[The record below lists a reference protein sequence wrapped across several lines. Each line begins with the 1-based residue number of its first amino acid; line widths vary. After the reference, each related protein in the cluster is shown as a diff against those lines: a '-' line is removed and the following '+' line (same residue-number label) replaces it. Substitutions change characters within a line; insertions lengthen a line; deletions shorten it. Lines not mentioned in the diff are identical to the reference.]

1 MLGATKPLK
10 TLRIKGKVFSGK
22 GEGAEFIKLP
32 WVRKQI
38 TEKLGFMPYSGTLN
52 IKLTADSVRLKKS
65 LKKAE
70 SIEISP
76 ATGFYRGR
84 CFKAYLMDNLEC
96 AIVVPEVENYP
107 EDIMEIIASISLR
120 EKLQLEDGDVV
131 EVKILL
137 K

>member
-1 MLGATKPLK
+1 LE
-10 TLRIKGKVFSGK
+10 TLCIKGKVFSGK
-22 GEGAEFIKLP
+22 GEGAKFIKLS

-38 TEKLGFMPYSGTLN
+38 KEKLGFTPYSGTLN
-52 IKLTADSVRLKKS
+52 IKLAEDGIKHKKL
-65 LKKAE
+65 LKKAK

-76 ATGFYRGR
+76 VMGFCRGR

-107 EDIMEIIASISLR
+107 EDILEIVASINLR
-120 EKLQLEDGDVV
+120 KKLQLRDGNII
-131 EVKILL
+131 EVKILF

>member
-1 MLGATKPLK
+1 MK
-10 TLRIKGKVFSGK
+10 TLCVKGKVFSGK

-38 TEKLGFMPYSGTLN
+38 KEKLGFIPHPGTLN
-52 IKLTADSVRLKKS
+52 IKLAEDSIRLKS
-65 LKKAE
+65 LKAE

-76 ATGFYRGR
+76 AMGFCRGR
-84 CFKAYLMDNLEC
+84 CYNAYLMDNLEC
-96 AIVVPEVENYP
+96 AIIVPEVENYP
-107 EDIMEIIASISLR
+107 EDIMEIIASTSLR
-120 EKLQLEDGDVV
+120 EKLQLEDGNIV

>member
-1 MLGATKPLK
+1 MK
-10 TLRIKGKVFSGK
+10 TLCVKGKVFSGK

-38 TEKLGFMPYSGTLN
+38 KEKLGFIPHPGTLN
-52 IKLTADSVRLKKS
+52 IKLAEDSIRLKS

-76 ATGFYRGR
+76 AMGFCHGR
-84 CFKAYLMDNLEC
+84 CYNAYLMDNLEC
-96 AIVVPEVENYP
+96 AIIAPDVENYP
-107 EDIMEIIASISLR
+107 EDIMEIIASINLR
-120 EKLQLEDGDVV
+120 EKLRLEDGNIV
-131 EVKILL
+131 EVRILL

>member
-1 MLGATKPLK
+1 MK
-10 TLRIKGKVFSGK
+10 TLCVKGKVFSGR

-38 TEKLGFMPYSGTLN
+38 KEKLGFIPHPGTLN
-52 IKLTADSVRLKKS
+52 IKLAEDSIRRKKS
-65 LKKAE
+65 LKEAE

-76 ATGFYRGR
+76 VMGFCRGR
-84 CFKAYLMDNLEC
+84 FCKAYLVDNLEC
-96 AIVVPEVENYP
+96 AIVVPEVKNYP
-107 EDIMEIIASISLR
+107 EDIIELIASINLR
-120 EKLQLEDGDVV
+120 KKLQLEDGNIV

>member
-1 MLGATKPLK
+1 MK
-10 TLRIKGKVFSGK
+10 TLCVKGKVFSGR

-38 TEKLGFMPYSGTLN
+38 KEKLGFIPHPGTLN
-52 IKLTADSVRLKKS
+52 IKLAEDSIRLKKS
-65 LKKAE
+65 LKEAE

-76 ATGFYRGR
+76 AMGFCRGR
-84 CFKAYLMDNLEC
+84 CCKAYLVDNLEC
-96 AIVVPEVENYP
+96 AIVVPEVKNYP
-107 EDIMEIIASISLR
+107 EDIIEIIASINLR
-120 EKLQLEDGDVV
+120 KKLQLEDGNIV